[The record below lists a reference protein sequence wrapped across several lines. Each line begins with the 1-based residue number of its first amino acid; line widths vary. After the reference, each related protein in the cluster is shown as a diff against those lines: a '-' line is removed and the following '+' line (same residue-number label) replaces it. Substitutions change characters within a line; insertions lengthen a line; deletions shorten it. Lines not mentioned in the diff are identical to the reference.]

1 MMKKISI
8 LIAILMAL
16 GSFPGAMAA
25 ETNNLIQNN
34 NSFETWDWTNKYPLV
49 SWNGSSGMWG
59 TALSQNTEHTKTGES
74 SLQMLPGA
82 GKNVYVY
89 QPADV
94 LPGTAYAFSF
104 WFLGMEGK
112 TNNGNVEIAFE
123 YRKADGKTSA
133 GPSVK
138 MKPEISENGAW
149 QQLSGCTETPLECG
163 VLRAVIHVYH
173 PGGGYVDDAELIRTS
188 EPKYGEASTDKIFY
202 YKEEIQPD
210 SMGEAVVT
218 LNPYYTPEN
227 FTASV
232 SWQNA
237 DGTWM
242 ESQRKLFN
250 EEGKAVL
257 SYSLEGLIELKKTY
271 TVETRIYAVDAAAGA
286 APLWTE
292 EKTVYAYQRPLTL
305 DGDGNYRR
313 MQCDAE
319 GNPLLINGEYVL
331 EDEVFQPTLAYHV
344 SQPKANTPDADNMYL
359 QAQRAGVN
367 VVQLSSYYADAARI
381 EAALDLCREYELMAL
396 VCLYRDNVPAGN
408 VTEWLADSTK
418 TPITN
423 AENTK
428 KVVEIAKNHPATF
441 AYAVKDEPFSHMTS
455 TMYEDLENSYK
466 IIRDIDDVHPVYIVD
481 DADVVQLAKYT
492 DIMAIDPY
500 PKSLAESGTHV
511 ETRTEMAVAAAKGIK
526 PVYVILQAFCYG
538 DTDDDG
544 IHDYF
549 PAWAEIRHMWYQA
562 LAAGAKAV
570 GYYAFDDP
578 WGETGDKETTIN
590 ETDLWDGMT
599 EFAKS
604 EMEKSYEFFREST
617 RLEQYE
623 SEAENGAAWSV
634 QLRKKDGET
643 FALVLS
649 KNSTAQNAATAQL
662 FPGKITEDY
671 LGDGKSVAD
680 IEGNTWTLTLPG
692 SCADVYRLQTADISI
707 SQNGHIVSTV
717 ERGGSV
723 RVEAVVEGE
732 TGKRISLV
740 RAVYGGK
747 DGKKELLDFTV
758 LAEGTGGLEF
768 SEIMQLPE
776 IDAASDMKLLILL
789 DGFPSAV
796 SRVTG
801 AKIE

>member
-1 MMKKISI
+1 MKKIAV

-34 NSFETWDWTNKYPLV
+34 NSFETWDWNDKYPLAN
-49 SWNGSSGMWG
+49 WNGTSDMWG
-59 TALSQNTEHTKTGES
+59 TALSQNTEHTKTGGS
-74 SLQMLPGA
+74 SLQMLPDT

-133 GPSVK
+133 GSSVK
-138 MKPEISENGAW
+138 IKPEISESGAW
-149 QQLSGCTETPLECG
+149 QQISASTETPLECG
-163 VLRAVIHVYH
+163 VLRAVIYVYH
-173 PGGGYVDDAELIRTS
+173 PGGGYVDDVELIRTS
-188 EPKYGEASTDKIFY
+188 EPRYGEASTDKIFY

-218 LNPYYTPEN
+218 LNPYYTPED

-237 DGTWM
+237 DGSWM
-242 ESQRKLFN
+242 ESDRKLFN
-250 EEGKAVL
+250 AEGKAVL
-257 SYSLEGLIELKKTY
+257 SYSLAGLIEVKKAY
-271 TVETRIYAVDAAAGA
+271 TVKAHIYAADASADAK
-286 APLWTE
+286 PLWTE
-292 EKTVYAYQRPLTL
+292 EKTVYTYNRPLTL
-305 DGDGNYRR
+305 DEDGNYRR
-313 MQCDAE
+313 LVFDAE
-319 GNPLLINGEYVL
+319 GNPRLINGEYVL
-331 EDEVFQPTLAYHV
+331 EDEFFQPTLAYHV
-344 SQPKANTPDADNMYL
+344 SQPKANTPDEDNMYL

-367 VVQLSSYYADAARI
+367 VVQLSSYYADPARI
-381 EAALDLCREYELMAL
+381 ETALNLCQNYGLMAL
-396 VCLYRDNVPAGN
+396 VCLYRSNVPAGN
-408 VTEWLADSTK
+408 SAELLKNSQGEYT
-418 TPITN
+418 TN

-428 KVVEIAKNHPATF
+428 AVVEIAKHHPATF
-441 AYAVKDEPFSHMTS
+441 AFAVKDEPFSHMTS

-481 DADVVQLAKYT
+481 TADVVRLTKYA
-492 DIMAIDPY
+492 DICAIDPY
-500 PKSLAESGTHV
+500 PKSPAESGTHV
-511 ETRTEMAVAAAKGIK
+511 VNRTELAVTAAKGQK

-538 DTDDDG
+538 DTDNDG
-544 IHDYF
+544 MHDYF
-549 PAWAEIRHMWYQA
+549 PTWQEIRHMWYQA
-562 LAAGAKAV
+562 LASGAKAV

-578 WGETGDKETTIN
+578 LGEIGDQETTIN
-590 ETDLWDGMT
+590 ETDVWSGMT
-599 EFAKS
+599 EFTKN
-604 EMEKSYEFFREST
+604 EMQKSYKFFREST
-617 RLEQYE
+617 RIEEYE

-643 FALVLS
+643 FALILS
-649 KNSTAQNAATAQL
+649 KSSAAQNAAAARL
-662 FPGKITEDY
+662 VSGKITEDY
-671 LGDGKSVAD
+671 LGDGKSVTD

-717 ERGGSV
+717 KRGGSV
-723 RVEAVVEGE
+723 RVEAVLEGE
-732 TGKRISLV
+732 AGKKISLV

-747 DGKKELLDFTV
+747 EGKKELLDFTV
-758 LAEGTGGLEF
+758 LAEGTGGLDF